1 MRGKLTIAAGF
12 FLLLAVFA
20 FAPNVNA
27 YVRDLGSSGGSP
39 WSLNFTGNNGF
50 NDLQYRSGPIGITT
64 SPEVAPIY
72 PVESEVT
79 HDYMIGFKG
88 PGICDVAIISAANT
102 DEALSYA
109 KEECPDCMV
118 EDLTSDTTAMNEPQ
132 PNVSGEA
139 TFPLITERD
148 AYCHIV
154 R

>member
-1 MRGKLTIAAGF
+1 MRGKLTIASGF
-12 FLLLAVFA
+12 VLLLAAFA

-27 YVRDLGSSGGSP
+27 YVRDLSSLGGSP

-64 SPEVAPIY
+64 SPEVAPAY
-72 PVESEVT
+72 PMKSEAMR
-79 HDYMIGFKG
+79 DYMIGFKG
-88 PGICDVAIISAANT
+88 PGVCDVAIISAENS
-102 DEALSYA
+102 EQALNYA

-118 EDLTSDTTAMNEPQ
+118 EDMTNSTTLSASQ
-132 PNVSGEA
+132 PNLPGQA